1 MSKSRST
8 NNSDKN
14 KAILALQ
21 TLRTAI
27 NASIVS
33 NLSHLTDED
42 LKKID
47 KIVTKRRHENGNYTA
62 EEFLALPQRTKAV
75 ILAQD
80 VIGNIALN
88 RFKIKRQVYVRPE
101 HFVPDSARVL
111 SLGTPEGVCALNDA
125 KCNVCAKGALFM
137 SSVLKTNDI
146 TVGDATTAWSHD
158 IRQRLV
164 DDEGIFDLKTYDLI
178 EAAFEGNVFN
188 EAGENWNYHFGDGE
202 IGDESSFIYGKDGCA
217 ETATDIR
224 TTPRGRRM
232 INICRGFFKSFKN
245 AERRLVAIM
254 VNVIENKGIFR
265 PEFIPGKKLI
275 DDALKNAVVPVT
287 AAPTEDL
294 K

>member
-1 MSKSRST
+1 V

-14 KAILALQ
+14 KAILDMQAA
-21 TLRTAI
+21 RSAV
-27 NASIVS
+27 NARVVKH
-33 NLSHLTDED
+33 LSFLSDED
-42 LKKID
+42 LHKLDALVK
-47 KIVTKRRHENGNYTA
+47 KRRNAAGNYTT

-88 RFKIKRQVYVRPE
+88 RFKIKRQVYVRAE
-101 HFVPDSARVL
+101 NFLPDSVREL
-111 SLGTPEGVCALNDA
+111 SIGTPEGVCALNDA

-146 TVGDATTAWSHD
+146 TVGDVTNAWSHD

-164 DDEGIFDLKTYDLI
+164 DDEAIFDLKTYDLI

-202 IGDESSFIYGKDGCA
+202 IGDESSFIYGKDGYA
-217 ETATDIR
+217 ETVTDIR

-275 DDALKNAVVPVT
+275 DDALKNAIVPVT
-287 AAPTEDL
+287 AAPMGI
-294 K
+294 